1 MTTPSS
7 PAASAAP
14 SSPPP
19 PVQPPPGARSTP
31 LPPPLRGPSSTGA
44 VAALSL
50 CMLLSALGISIANV
64 GLPAI
69 ARGFGVSFQAVQW
82 VVIAYLLAL
91 TALMVG
97 AGRLG
102 DAVGR
107 RRLLCGGVALFT
119 AAAAAGAGA
128 PTLWALV
135 VARALQGAG
144 AAAMMALTLA
154 MVADAVPRARA
165 GAAMGWLGSAS
176 AVGTALGPAVGGL
189 LLQTS
194 GWRALF
200 LATLPLGGLVIVL
213 LRRFLPEGAASRPV
227 ARDRLNLPGIALLAL
242 TLAALSLALTPS
254 AGAAGLREALLV
266 LVAGVGLTLFIRLD
280 ARAPTP
286 LLDPSLWR
294 QDGLRSGLAMNT
306 LVSMVMMA
314 TLVVGPFHLAGP
326 LALAPGLIGLVLAT
340 GPAVAALSGLPA
352 GRLVDR
358 WGARRVMQAGLGAM
372 AVGCALLAALP
383 PTLGVA
389 GYVLPLV
396 VLTAGYALFQ
406 AANNTA
412 VMGDV
417 EPARRGVVS
426 GVLGLS
432 RNLGFIGGAAAMGT
446 LYVWGESAAMGGG
459 LRATFLAGAGLVAV
473 ALGIGSRAA
482 RRPNRPLASQPAET
496 LTTRLPKF

>member
-1 MTTPSS
+1 MTTPS
-7 PAASAAP
+7 PPAAP
-14 SSPPP
+14 STAPRPGRPPAS
-19 PVQPPPGARSTP
+19 ARSRP
-31 LPPPLRGPSSTGA
+31 LPASLPGPSSTGA

-69 ARGFGVSFQAVQW
+69 AQGFGASFQAVQW

-102 DAVGR
+102 DAIGR

-119 AAAAAGAGA
+119 AAAAAGALA
-128 PTLWALV
+128 PTLWILV
-135 VARALQGAG
+135 GTRALQGAG

-200 LATLPLGGLVIVL
+200 LATLPLGGVAVVL
-213 LRRFLPEGAASRPV
+213 LRRFLPADAASRQV
-227 ARDRLNLPGIALLAL
+227 VRDRLNLPGIALLAL

-254 AGAAGLREALLV
+254 AGAAGLREAALV
-266 LVAGVGLTLFIRLD
+266 LLAGGGLALFLRFD
-280 ARAPTP
+280 ARARAP
-286 LLDPSLWR
+286 LLDASLWR
-294 QDGLRSGLAMNT
+294 QDGLGGGLAMNT
-306 LVSMVMMA
+306 LASMVMMA

-326 LALAPGLIGLVLAT
+326 LDLAPGLVGLVLAT
-340 GPAVAALSGLPA
+340 GPAVAALTGLPA

-358 WGARRVMQAGLGAM
+358 WGTRRVMHIGLGAM
-372 AVGCALLAALP
+372 AVGCALLAGLP
-383 PTLGVA
+383 LTLGIA
-389 GYVLPLV
+389 GYVLPLAL
-396 VLTAGYALFQ
+396 LTAGYALFQ

-412 VMGDV
+412 VMRDV
-417 EPARRGVVS
+417 EPGRRGLVS

-432 RNLGFIGGAAAMGT
+432 RNLGFIIGAAAMGT
-446 LYVWGESAAMGGG
+446 LYVWGEAAAMGGG
-459 LRATFLAGAGLVAV
+459 LRATFLAGAGLATL
-473 ALGIGSRAA
+473 ALGIGSCAA
-482 RRPNRPLASQPAET
+482 RRPSRSLAAQPAET
-496 LTTRLPKF
+496 LTTHLPKF

>member
-1 MTTPSS
+1 
-7 PAASAAP
+7 
-14 SSPPP
+14 
-19 PVQPPPGARSTP
+19 
-31 LPPPLRGPSSTGA
+31 
-44 VAALSL
+44 
-50 CMLLSALGISIANV
+50 MLLSALGISIANV

-69 ARGFGVSFQAVQW
+69 ARAFGASFQAVQW

-91 TALMVG
+91 TALLVG

-107 RRLLCGGVALFT
+107 RRLLCAGIALFT
-119 AAAAAGAGA
+119 GAAAAGALA
-128 PTLWALV
+128 PTLWVLV
-135 VARALQGAG
+135 GARALQGAG

-200 LATLPLGGLVIVL
+200 LAMLPLGGVAIVM
-213 LRRFLPEGAASRPV
+213 LRRFLPADAASRPRTGS
-227 ARDRLNLPGIALLAL
+227 ALNLPGIALLAVA
-242 TLAALSLALTPS
+242 LAALSLALTPS
-254 AGAAGLREALLV
+254 AGAAGRREAALA
-266 LVAGVGLTLFIRLD
+266 LVAAGCLALFIRFD
-280 ARAPTP
+280 ARAPAP

-294 QDGLRSGLAMNT
+294 QAGLRSGLAMNT

-326 LALAPGLIGLVLAT
+326 LRLAPGVVGLVLAT

-358 WGARRVMQAGLGAM
+358 WGAPRVVQAGLVAI
-372 AVGCALLAALP
+372 ALGCALLAALP
-383 PTLGVA
+383 ATLGIA
-389 GYVLPLV
+389 GYVLPLA

-412 VMGDV
+412 VMRDV
-417 EPARRGVVS
+417 APARRGVVS

-446 LYVWGESAAMGGG
+446 LYVRGEAAATGGG
-459 LRATFLAGAGLVAV
+459 LGATFLAGAGLAAV
-473 ALGIGSRAA
+473 ALGIGSRAGRA
-482 RRPNRPLASQPAET
+482 SRRGAPQGEET